1 MKSTLTTP
9 MKILILK
16 RDKLGDLLLT
26 TPAIRLI
33 QQRYPD
39 AEIHLLASEYSAWV
53 ADGLTSIHKIWAYP
67 RVRTGKKI
75 SVLAAVKQLLQ
86 IFALRKERFDWAIA
100 AGGEYSPRAVSR
112 LKYIRAR
119 QTISFM
125 PDDVIDP
132 LITHPVKIQTTG
144 HEALRIAH
152 LLSPLGITIPSHVDA
167 LPPMEFHLSAAMHQ
181 AAQQFL
187 SQHHLQTGQYWVL
200 GLGARRQKK
209 QPTSTQIQT
218 WSQAIY
224 DQYGLKTVFMWT
236 PGQSNDP
243 LYPGDDDTAQEV
255 LKICSKEVV
264 IPFRGP
270 LKPAIG
276 LIWGAKTSLFP
287 DSGLMH
293 FASASP
299 GGVTGLFADIT
310 QSPNPYQWG
319 PLGIKSSY
327 LIAKDSVSQ
336 LSDALVLEA
345 LQSKLIIQ

>member
-1 MKSTLTTP
+1 

-26 TPAIRLI
+26 TPTIQLI
-33 QQRYPD
+33 QQHYPD

-53 ADGLTSIHKIWAYP
+53 ADGSTCIKKIWAYP

-75 SVLAAVKQLLQ
+75 SVLAAIKQWLQ
-86 IFALRKERFDWAIA
+86 ILALRKEQFDWAIA

-112 LKYIRAR
+112 LKYIGAVK
-119 QTISFM
+119 TISFM
-125 PDDVIDP
+125 PDDVMDP
-132 LITHPVKIQTTG
+132 QITHPVKIQQTV

-152 LLSPLGITIPSHVDA
+152 LLGPLGIAIPSQVDA
-167 LPPMEFHLSAAMHQ
+167 LPTIQFQPSQAMLFE
-181 AAQQFL
+181 AQQFL
-187 SQHHLQTGQYWVL
+187 SQHHLQPGQYWLL

-243 LYPGDDDTAQEV
+243 LYPGDDDTAREV
-255 LKICSKEVV
+255 LKICSKDVV

-319 PLGIKSSY
+319 PLGAKSNY
-327 LIAKDSVSQ
+327 LIAQDSVSQ
-336 LSDALVLEA
+336 LSDTTVMQALEP
-345 LQSKLIIQ
+345 KLVIE

>member
-1 MKSTLTTP
+1 MFTTT

-26 TPAIRLI
+26 TPTIQLI
-33 QQRYPD
+33 QQHYPD

-53 ADGLTSIHKIWAYP
+53 ADGSSCIKKIWAYP

-75 SVLAAVKQLLQ
+75 SVLAAVKQWLQ
-86 IFALRKERFDWAIA
+86 ILALRKEQFDWAIA

-112 LKYIRAR
+112 LKYIGAR
-119 QTISFM
+119 HTISFM
-125 PDDVIDP
+125 PDDVMDP
-132 LITHPVKIQTTG
+132 QITHPVKIQQTG
-144 HEALRIAH
+144 HEALRIAQ
-152 LLSPLGITIPSHVDA
+152 LLRPLDIAIPDRVDA
-167 LPPMEFHLSAAMHQ
+167 LPPIEFHPSQAMLSEAG
-181 AAQQFL
+181 QFL
-187 SQHHLQTGQYWVL
+187 SQHKLQPGGYWVL

-209 QPTSTQIQT
+209 QPASKQIQA
-218 WSQAIY
+218 WSQAIF

-236 PGQSNDP
+236 PGKSNDP
-243 LYPGDDDTAQEV
+243 LYPGDDDTADEV
-255 LKICSKEVV
+255 LKACSKDVL

-293 FASASP
+293 FASTSP

-319 PLGIKSSY
+319 PLGVKSNY

-336 LSDALVLEA
+336 LSDITVMQALEP
-345 LQSKLIIQ
+345 KLVIE

>member
-1 MKSTLTTP
+1 

-26 TPAIRLI
+26 TPTIQLI
-33 QQRYPD
+33 KRHYPD
-39 AEIHLLASEYSAWV
+39 AEIHLLASEYAAWV
-53 ADGLTSIHKIWAYP
+53 ADDSSCIKKIWAYP

-75 SVLAAVKQLLQ
+75 SVLAAIKQWLQ
-86 IFALRKERFDWAIA
+86 ILALRKEQFDWAIA

-112 LKYIRAR
+112 LKYIGAR
-119 QTISFM
+119 HTVSFM
-125 PDDVIDP
+125 PDDVMDP
-132 LITHPVKIQTTG
+132 QITHPVKIQQTG
-144 HEALRIAH
+144 HEALRITH
-152 LLSPLGITIPSHVDA
+152 LLGPLGIAIPPQVDA
-167 LPPMEFHLSAAMHQ
+167 LPSIEFQPSQAMLIE
-181 AAQQFL
+181 AQQFL
-187 SQHHLQTGQYWVL
+187 SQHQLQPGQYWLL

-236 PGQSNDP
+236 PGQSSDP
-243 LYPGDDDTAQEV
+243 LYPGDDDTAHEV
-255 LKICSKEVV
+255 LKICSKDVV

-276 LIWGAKTSLFP
+276 LIWGAKTCLFP

-319 PLGIKSSY
+319 PLGVKSNY

-336 LSDALVLEA
+336 LSDITVMQALEP
-345 LQSKLIIQ
+345 KLVIE

>member
-1 MKSTLTTP
+1 MTSTSTAL

-26 TPAIRLI
+26 TPTIQLIR
-33 QQRYPD
+33 QRYPD
-39 AEIHLLASEYSAWV
+39 AEIHLLASEYSSWV
-53 ADGLTSIHKIWAYP
+53 VNDSRSIKKIWAYP

-75 SVLAAVKQLLQ
+75 SVSAVLKQCLQ
-86 IFALRKERFDWAIA
+86 ILALRKERFDWAIA

-112 LKYIRAR
+112 LKYIGAR
-119 QTISFM
+119 HTISFM
-125 PDDVIDP
+125 PDGVTDSQ
-132 LITHPVKIQTTG
+132 ITHPVKIQTQG

-152 LLSPLGITIPSHVDA
+152 LLGPLGIAIPPQVDA
-167 LPPMEFHLSAAMHQ
+167 LPSIEFQPSQAMLIE
-181 AAQQFL
+181 AQQFL
-187 SQHHLQTGQYWVL
+187 SQHHLQPGEYWLL

-236 PGQSNDP
+236 PGQSSDP
-243 LYPGDDDTAQEV
+243 LYPGDDDTAHEV
-255 LKICSKEVV
+255 LKICSKDVV

-276 LIWGAKTSLFP
+276 LIWGAKTCLFP

-319 PLGIKSSY
+319 PLGVRSSY
-327 LIAKDSVSQ
+327 LIADQSVSQ
-336 LSDALVLEA
+336 LSDTDVLTA
-345 LQSKLIIQ
+345 IKAKLISQ

>member
-1 MKSTLTTP
+1 

-26 TPAIRLI
+26 TPTIQLI
-33 QQRYPD
+33 QQHYPD

-53 ADGLTSIHKIWAYP
+53 ADGSTCIKKIWAYP

-75 SVLAAVKQLLQ
+75 SVIAGIKQLLQ
-86 IFALRKERFDWAIA
+86 ILALRKERFDWAIA

-112 LKYIRAR
+112 LKYMNAR

-125 PDDVIDP
+125 PEDVADP
-132 LITHPVKIQTTG
+132 KITHPVKIIKEG
-144 HEALRIAH
+144 HEALRMAQ
-152 LLSPLGITIPSHVDA
+152 LLSPLGMTAPNTVES
-167 LPPMEFHLSAAMHQ
+167 LPPIEFHPSPAMLLE
-181 AAQQFL
+181 AQQFL
-187 SQHHLQTGQYWVL
+187 SEHQLQTGNYWVL

-209 QPTSTQIQT
+209 QPTSMQIKT
-218 WSQAIY
+218 WSQTMY

-310 QSPNPYQWG
+310 HSPNPYQWG
-319 PLGIKSSY
+319 PLGTKSSY
-327 LIAKDSVSQ
+327 LIAPDSVSQ
-336 LSDALVLEA
+336 LSDAVVLDA
-345 LQSKLIIQ
+345 LQSKLVIE